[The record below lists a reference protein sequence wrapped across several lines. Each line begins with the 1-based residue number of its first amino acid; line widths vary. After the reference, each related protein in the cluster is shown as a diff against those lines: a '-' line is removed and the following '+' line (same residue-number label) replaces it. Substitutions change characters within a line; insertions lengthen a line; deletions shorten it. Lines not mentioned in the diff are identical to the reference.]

1 MKNLMSTEIDQID
14 IAAGIKEF
22 LINKGFKNSDEILK
36 IDLDELASR
45 LGMDLDIAKSVH
57 SMLPKNNNY
66 PMISDQL
73 TMLTLRDMCTLHH

>member
-1 MKNLMSTEIDQID
+1 MCMKNLMSTEIDQID

-45 LGMDLDIAKSVH
+45 LGMDLDIAKSVQH
-57 SMLPKNNNY
+57 AAKKQQLSYDIRSANNA
-66 PMISDQL
+66 D
-73 TMLTLRDMCTLHH
+73 T